1 MQISS
6 LKNTLHNSLIRN
18 LLHTLIT
25 NIKNSVGTRTKRK
38 IVVFSVDDYGNVRLN
53 SAQARRNMDA
63 AGMKIYSR
71 FDALDTLETTQDL
84 EKLYEVLSFVKDKNG
99 RHAIFTPFALPCNI
113 DFEKME
119 ADNFQNFYYETLPNT
134 YKKLAKQQPEAYT
147 GTWDLWKEGITKGF
161 LKPQFHGREHL
172 NLIVFNDKLKKRDS
186 QLLTALRN
194 KSYTSISDDE
204 YPTMSSTA
212 EFDFWD
218 VKENESMKPILKEGL
233 QLFEE
238 VYGYKSIYFTPSV
251 FNIHQSLFQT
261 LRDCGIEFID
271 LALLRRE
278 HQGLNVYKKSF
289 NYLGKK
295 TKEGLTIMVRNVV
308 FEPTEDRGIDWV
320 TYTMKQIE
328 TAFRWHK
335 PAIISSHRVNF
346 CGHIDPKNREKGLD
360 CLKRLLQEIV
370 RKWPDVEFMA
380 ADELAKSLKNKRR

>member
-1 MQISS
+1 MIRAILSNIISN
-6 LKNTLHNSLIRN
+6 LKNSIGW
-18 LLHTLIT
+18 
-25 NIKNSVGTRTKRK
+25 KTKRK

-53 SAQARRNMDA
+53 SAQARKNMDA

-84 EKLYEVLSFVKDKNG
+84 EQLFDVLSSVKDKNG
-99 RHAIFTPFALPCNI
+99 RHAVFTPFALPCNI

-119 ADNFQNFYYETLPNT
+119 AEDFQQFYFETLPNT
-134 YKKLAKQQPEAYT
+134 YKKLVLQQPEAYT
-147 GTWDLWKEGITKGF
+147 GTWDLWKEGIAKGF

-172 NLIVFNDKLKKRDS
+172 NLTVFNDKLKKRDAH
-186 QLLTALRN
+186 LLTALKN

-212 EFDFWD
+212 ELDFWE
-218 VKENESMKPILKEGL
+218 VKENEALKPILKEGL

-238 VYGYKSIYFTPSV
+238 VYGYPSTYFTPPV
-251 FNIHQSLFQT
+251 FNIHHSLFQT
-261 LRDCGIEFID
+261 LKDNGIQYID
-271 LALLRRE
+271 LALLRSE

-289 NYLGKK
+289 NYIGKQ
-295 TKEGLTIMVRNVV
+295 TKEDLTIMVRNVV

-320 TYTMKQIE
+320 AFTMKQIE
-328 TAFRWHK
+328 TAFRWNK

-360 CLKRLLQEIV
+360 SLKQLLQEIV
-370 RKWPDVEFMA
+370 KKWPDVEFMA
-380 ADELAKSLKNKRR
+380 ADELASCLKNEKNV